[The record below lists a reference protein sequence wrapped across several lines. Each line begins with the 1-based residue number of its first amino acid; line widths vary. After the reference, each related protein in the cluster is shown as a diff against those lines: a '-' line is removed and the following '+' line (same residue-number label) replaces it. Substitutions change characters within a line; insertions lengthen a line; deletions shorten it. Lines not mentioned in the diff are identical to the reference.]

1 MTYLEYLPAVY
12 QEGADPD
19 QSAFLSDYLL
29 AFEQVLT
36 GVGNASDPGLEEYL
50 DGISG
55 PSGPVMGGLERYFT
69 PIAASELLQ
78 TDSEFLPWLAGWVA
92 LVLRQDATEAQQ
104 RRVIANAVPVFYRLR
119 GTAEGIRQVL
129 AAYDIGVEIDEDL
142 ERMQIGVNST
152 IGVDTR
158 IDGGAPN
165 EFRVNAYLPVA
176 DPTQR
181 VALAQRITAIVDL
194 EKPAHTFYELTIDT
208 PVMQIGVTSTI
219 GVDTILGT
227 PPA

>member
-1 MTYLEYLPAVY
+1 
-12 QEGADPD
+12 
-19 QSAFLSDYLL
+19 
-29 AFEQVLT
+29 
-36 GVGNASDPGLEEYL
+36 
-50 DGISG
+50 
-55 PSGPVMGGLERYFT
+55 
-69 PIAASELLQ
+69 
-78 TDSEFLPWLAGWVA
+78 VA

-104 RRVIANAVPVFYRLR
+104 RRLIANAVPVFYRLR

-142 ERMQIGVNST
+142 ERLQIGVNST

-165 EFRVNAYLPVA
+165 EFRVKAFLPVA
-176 DPTQR
+176 DPTQL
-181 VALAQRITAIVDL
+181 VALTQRIAAIVDQ

-208 PVMQIGVTSTI
+208 PVLQIGVTSTI